1 LKLIIIRRYMLIWG
15 ADGWPKN
22 QLGERRLGEFFFGR
36 QINIRNEVFSVQNK
50 MNDPS
55 LLFLRG

>member
-15 ADGWPKN
+15 ADGWAKN
-22 QLGERRLGEFFFGR
+22 QLGEFFFGR
-36 QINIRNEVFSVQNK
+36 QINIRDEVFSLQNK